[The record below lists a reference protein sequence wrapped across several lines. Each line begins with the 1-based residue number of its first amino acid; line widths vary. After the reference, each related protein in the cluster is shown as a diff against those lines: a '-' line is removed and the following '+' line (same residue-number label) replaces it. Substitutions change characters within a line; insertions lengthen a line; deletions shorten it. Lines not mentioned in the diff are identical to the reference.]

1 MPTLTLRFK
10 KRPDAS
16 AVLTLVRA
24 DGSSTSGS
32 IGPARG
38 YGPVHDLAHYVVE
51 RTLGIGDGFLGL
63 VASGWEIGDFEK
75 KGAAKHL
82 PVGAILAESAAGEL
96 SRQAMMWQWSS
107 AEDYAWAVGTY
118 MRQASPGFEM
128 PEITGETFEGMRL
141 ELLELRQRWNELRP
155 GETLELEVSAA
166 GSDTHPPPP
175 GGHPSPSA
183 SARAR

>member
-1 MPTLTLRFK
+1 MPTLTLRIK

-16 AVLTLVRA
+16 AVLTLVRG
-24 DGSSTSGS
+24 DGSATSGT
-32 IGPARG
+32 IGPAQG

-51 RTLGIGDGFLGL
+51 RTLAIDDGFLGL

-75 KGAAKHL
+75 KGAAKQL

-118 MRQASPGFEM
+118 MRQARPDFEM
-128 PEITGETFEGMRL
+128 PEITEATFEGMRL
-141 ELLELRQRWNELRP
+141 ELLGLRQRWNALQP
-155 GETLELEVSAA
+155 GETLELEFTTA
-166 GSDTHPPPP
+166 GSDTPARP
-175 GGHPSPSA
+175 A
-183 SARAR
+183 SGRSR